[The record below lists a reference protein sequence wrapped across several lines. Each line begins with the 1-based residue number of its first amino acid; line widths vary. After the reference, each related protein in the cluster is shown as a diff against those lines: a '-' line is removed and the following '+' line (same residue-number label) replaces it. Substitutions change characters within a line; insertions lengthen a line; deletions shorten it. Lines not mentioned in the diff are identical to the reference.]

1 MFTSKLSVL
10 AEPERPLVPDHPPDA
25 LQEVVFVL
33 LQVSVETPPEVTVLG
48 LADSNTVGGDG
59 GDGVTAWVVA
69 LADAD

>member
-59 GDGVTAWVVA
+59 ATAWVVA